1 MLAYIKGTLEEVEE
15 DCIVVDHQGMGYRI
29 YTSGMDIGMLPSPGQ
44 TVKLHLYMHLREDAI
59 TLFGFLSKDAL
70 HLFELLIS
78 VSGIGPKAGLA
89 ILSALSVNDIY
100 LAILS
105 GDVKALT
112 KANGVGSKGAQR
124 VIIELKDKLKL
135 DSLLENS
142 DTMQNHTKTSVSDIS
157 GAPGNGIISGNPIAA
172 TAMALTSLGYTQ
184 SEAMQAIK
192 QVEQAD
198 TMTEETLLKAA
209 LKKMI

>member
-105 GDVKALT
+105 GDVKTLT

-142 DTMQNHTKTSVSDIS
+142 DTMQNHTKTSASDIS
-157 GAPGNGIISGNPIAA
+157 GNPGNDITSGNPIAA